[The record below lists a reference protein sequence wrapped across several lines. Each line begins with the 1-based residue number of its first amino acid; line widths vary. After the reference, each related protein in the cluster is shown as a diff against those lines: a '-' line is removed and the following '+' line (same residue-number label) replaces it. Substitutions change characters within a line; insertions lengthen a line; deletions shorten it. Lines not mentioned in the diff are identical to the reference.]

1 MPNPRSIR
9 EHRGELLRILADL
22 EKLMASTTIDDS
34 TKVRV
39 ALIYLRERPLISDDD
54 QSIGGAS

>member
-39 ALIYLRERPLISDDD
+39 ALIYLRERPLVSDDD

>member
-22 EKLMASTTIDDS
+22 EKLMSSTTIDDS

-39 ALIYLRERPLISDDD
+39 ALIYLRERPLASDDD

>member
-1 MPNPRSIR
+1 MPNPISIR
-9 EHRGELLRILADL
+9 EHRGELLRICGDL
-22 EKLMASTTIDDS
+22 EKLMSSTTIDDS

-39 ALIYLRERPLISDDD
+39 ALIYLRERPLVSDDD

>member
-9 EHRGELLRILADL
+9 EHRGELLRILSDL

-34 TKVRV
+34 AKVRV